1 MRRRGSGEV
10 DETGTSPYSDS
21 GCSDSVL
28 DRCHVPHGDG
38 SYLAVLL
45 TGKLLRSS
53 IAQWLELHARF
64 RARLPELK
72 SQLSHPGGSIRI
84 PFS

>member
-1 MRRRGSGEV
+1 M
-10 DETGTSPYSDS
+10 SPMVTDLIWQSF
-21 GCSDSVL
+21 L
-28 DRCHVPHGDG
+28 P
-38 SYLAVLL
+38 
-45 TGKLLRSS
+45 GKLLRSS
-53 IAQWLELHARF
+53 IEQWLELHARF

>member
-28 DRCHVPHGDG
+28 DRCRVPHGDG

-45 TGKLLRSS
+45 TGE
-53 IAQWLELHARF
+53 IAQKQHSTVVRTAC
-64 RARLPELK
+64 
-72 SQLSHPGGSIRI
+72 SLSS
-84 PFS
+84 